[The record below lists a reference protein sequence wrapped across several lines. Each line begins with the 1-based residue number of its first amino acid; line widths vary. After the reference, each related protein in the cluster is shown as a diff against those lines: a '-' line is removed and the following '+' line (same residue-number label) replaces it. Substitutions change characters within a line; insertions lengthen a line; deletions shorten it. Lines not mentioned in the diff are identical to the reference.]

1 MNINVINRGDNIDIL
16 ESIMDIP
23 DVDCLVE
30 NTPEAIENIA
40 LGLSQNIMGNLGIFD
55 YEKNKMVIDMTM
67 ECLNK
72 HFS

>member
-30 NTPEAIENIA
+30 NTPETIENIA
-40 LGLSQNIMGNLGIFD
+40 LLASWWNWHTQRP
-55 YEKNKMVIDMTM
+55 
-67 ECLNK
+67 
-72 HFS
+72 